1 MDIADHAQ
9 VKEKAERDNLI
20 RKIAAKPD
28 HAGSETCIDCD
39 AVILAARRR
48 SVPNAQ
54 RCVDCQEIEE
64 RQLNG
69 RA

>member
-9 VKEKAERDNLI
+9 VKEEAERDNLI

-39 AVILAARRR
+39 DVIPAARRLL
-48 SVPNAQ
+48 VPDAN
-54 RCVDCQEIEE
+54 RCVDCLEIKE